1 MVRTSAGVTSP
12 TLRPFMSSAVELVG
26 VRKTYGDVV
35 ALDDVTLEFPLGQ
48 LTGFLGPNGAGKTTT
63 FRAILGLTRPEQGR
77 IEILGTPISSDLP
90 RLVKRIGAVVE
101 EPGLHR
107 TLDAVDNMRVAALTL
122 GSGQERIAELLE
134 FVGLT
139 DDAKRPVSGFSKGM
153 KQRLALAIA
162 LLGDPEIL
170 ILDEPLDGLDPAGQV
185 TLKAALRA
193 LVDERA
199 KTVIVSSHD
208 LADVESLADHVVVV
222 SRGRMV
228 TAGSLSEILGPS
240 DRHRVAIDDSQ
251 AAVEVLLAAGFAAT
265 VDDGTVLVDGTS
277 GSEIS
282 RALAGAGL
290 YPESLMSARTT
301 LERVFLEITEAR

>member
-1 MVRTSAGVTSP
+1 MP
-12 TLRPFMSSAVELVG
+12 SAVELFA

-35 ALDDVTLEFPLGQ
+35 ALDDLTIQFPSGQ

-63 FRAILGLTRPEQGR
+63 FRAILGLTRPEEGR
-77 IEILGTPISSDLP
+77 IEIMGTPISSDLP

-122 GSGQERIAELLE
+122 GSGHDRSADLLE

-139 DDAKRPVSGFSKGM
+139 ADAKRPVAGFSKGM

-193 LVDERA
+193 LVDDRA

-228 TAGSLSEILGPS
+228 AAGSLSDILGPS
-240 DRHRVAIDDSQ
+240 DRHRVSIDDPS
-251 AAVEVLLAAGFAAT
+251 AATQVLVAAGFAAT

-277 GSEIS
+277 GAEIS
-282 RALAGAGL
+282 RVLAGAGL
-290 YPESLMSARTT
+290 FPESVMSARTT
-301 LERVFLEITEAR
+301 LERVFLNITEAR